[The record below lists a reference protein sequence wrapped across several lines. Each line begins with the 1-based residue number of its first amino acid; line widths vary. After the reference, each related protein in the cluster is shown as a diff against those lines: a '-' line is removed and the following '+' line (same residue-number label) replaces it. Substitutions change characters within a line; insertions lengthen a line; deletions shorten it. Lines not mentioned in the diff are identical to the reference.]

1 MWFLEK
7 SHRNCAT
14 HFFCTKIFVYHY
26 CCWHRFFASGSK
38 MTTMQSQTFELRV
51 DGIPIMVKA
60 TPYSFNTETRFLVS
74 YNGSDEYVFTWD
86 WALGR
91 LTAIG
96 DGSANIPDTV
106 EEAIAEKLQ
115 SSVS

>member
-1 MWFLEK
+1 MIL
-7 SHRNCAT
+7 
-14 HFFCTKIFVYHY
+14 
-26 CCWHRFFASGSK
+26 
-38 MTTMQSQTFELRV
+38 MQSQTFELMV
-51 DGIPIMVKA
+51 DGMPVIVKA
-60 TPYSFNTETRFLVS
+60 TPYEFNTETRFLVS

-86 WALGR
+86 SSLGR

-96 DGSANIPDTV
+96 EGSGDIPDVV

>member
-1 MWFLEK
+1 MIL
-7 SHRNCAT
+7 
-14 HFFCTKIFVYHY
+14 
-26 CCWHRFFASGSK
+26 
-38 MTTMQSQTFELRV
+38 MQSQKFELMV
-51 DGIPIMVKA
+51 DGMPVIVKA
-60 TPYSFNTETRFLVS
+60 TPYDFNTETRFLVS

-86 WALGR
+86 SSLGR

-96 DGSANIPDTV
+96 DGSADIPDAV